1 MHSTLLLSFNKP
13 LLTQQYFFFQDQ
25 TPSSSSSLMVNDPVA
40 EIGDGETQ
48 NQALPE
54 EIQAR
59 LKEIFAWL
67 QKDAR
72 DQIRD
77 VDHFEEMLEPI
88 NQKLPEDIKA
98 SLEPISGLDIH
109 YVAIIRAL
117 KSQST
122 RPAVEQKKAKA
133 EQAAKGAQSQT
144 EIHKEM
150 LINLQSARESKIARK
165 IALET
170 ELKNLSA
177 EIEADDMKI
186 AELPGLIE
194 KTQEEASS
202 SITEAN
208 QCEAE
213 LTVLSNTQKDY
224 QERMRNINQ
233 TISNASNVIAKY
245 LNI

>member
-1 MHSTLLLSFNKP
+1 MLP
-13 LLTQQYFFFQDQ
+13 FQDQ
-25 TPSSSSSLMVNDPVA
+25 TPSSSSPLVVNDLAA
-40 EIGDGETQ
+40 ETREGGT
-48 NQALPE
+48 QALSE

-77 VDHFEEMLEPI
+77 VDYFEGMLEPI
-88 NQKLPEDIKA
+88 SRKLPEDIKA
-98 SLEPISGLDIH
+98 SLEPISGLNVH
-109 YVAIIRAL
+109 YVAIRRAL

-122 RPAVEQKKAKA
+122 RPAVEQKKAQA
-133 EQAAKGAQSQT
+133 EQAAKGAQTQT
-144 EIHKEM
+144 ESHKGM
-150 LINLQSARESKIARK
+150 LTNLQAARELKITRK
-165 IALET
+165 AALEA

-177 EIEADDMKI
+177 EIEADDKKI
-186 AELPGLIE
+186 AKLPGLIK

-202 SITEAN
+202 AITEVN

-213 LTVLSNTQKDY
+213 LTALSNTQKDY
-224 QERMRNINQ
+224 QEWMRNIHQ
-233 TISNASNVIAKY
+233 TISNASNVIVKY

>member
-1 MHSTLLLSFNKP
+1 MPDPTIFL
-13 LLTQQYFFFQDQ
+13 FQDQ
-25 TPSSSSSLMVNDPVA
+25 TPSSSSPLVVNDTAA
-40 EIGDGETQ
+40 ETGDGGTQ

-59 LKEIFAWL
+59 LKEIFGWL

-88 NQKLPEDIKA
+88 NQKLPENVKA

-109 YVAIIRAL
+109 YVAIRRAL

-122 RPAVEQKKAKA
+122 RPVVEQKKAKA
-133 EQAAKGAQSQT
+133 EQAAKGAQTQT
-144 EIHKEM
+144 ESHKEV
-150 LINLQSARESKIARK
+150 LINLQSARELKIARK
-165 IALET
+165 TALET

-177 EIEADDMKI
+177 EIEADDKKI
-186 AELPGLIE
+186 ADLPGLIE

-202 SITEAN
+202 AITEVN
-208 QCEAE
+208 QCETE

-224 QERMRNINQ
+224 QEQMKNINQ

>member
-1 MHSTLLLSFNKP
+1 V
-13 LLTQQYFFFQDQ
+13 
-25 TPSSSSSLMVNDPVA
+25 VNDPAA
-40 EIGDGETQ
+40 ETRDGGTQ

-54 EIQAR
+54 EIQER

-67 QKDAR
+67 QKDAQ

-88 NQKLPEDIKA
+88 SQKLPEDVKA

-109 YVAIIRAL
+109 YVAIRRAL

-133 EQAAKGAQSQT
+133 EQAAKGAQTQT
-144 EIHKEM
+144 ESHKEM
-150 LINLQSARESKIARK
+150 LTNMQSALELKIARK
-165 IALET
+165 TAMET

-177 EIEADDMKI
+177 KIEADEKKI

-194 KTQEEASS
+194 KAQKEASS
-202 SITEAN
+202 AITEAN

-224 QERMRNINQ
+224 
-233 TISNASNVIAKY
+233 
-245 LNI
+245 